1 MKVQIM
7 DTTLRDGEQTPGV
20 AFTENEKF
28 NIARM
33 LLEDVKVD
41 RIEVTSARIS
51 EGDIDAAKKIT
62 EWAARKGFADRV
74 EALAFVD
81 GGKSVD
87 WLCDAGIMTMNL
99 LCKGSLRHVTKQLKK
114 SPEEHFSDIEKVVRY
129 AVGKGM
135 TVNIYLEDWSNGIQD
150 SPEYVS
156 AFMDFCVKLPVKRF
170 LLPDTLGILTPAKT
184 YEFMRRM
191 VAGWPVPFE
200 FHAHNDYDLAVA
212 NSLEA
217 VRGGAVGVHTTV
229 NGLGERTGN
238 AALSSVVSVLRD
250 HLSGDETVEMAV
262 DEGALSKI
270 SKIVEAFT
278 GIRIPGNKPI
288 IGENVFTQTCGVHA
302 DGDIKD
308 SLYCNRLAPERF
320 GRLRKYALGKTSGKA
335 SVAKNLEEL
344 GIELDKESLAK
355 VTARIVELGDRKENV
370 TTEELPYIISDVL
383 GSKEE
388 EYHIKVKN
396 YYLCHARDLSPVA
409 TVCLNIDGELHEA
422 TSPGDGQYDAFM
434 KAIQKIYKE
443 IGKELPELVDY
454 IVTIPPGGKT
464 SALVETV
471 ITWRNGK
478 EFKTRGLDSD
488 QTASAIKA
496 TAKMLNVIDRK
507 SRMGEKS
514 EG

>member
-33 LLEDVKVD
+33 LLEEVKVD

-51 EGDIDAAKKIT
+51 EGDVGAAKKIA
-62 EWAARKGFADRV
+62 EWADKKGYSDRV
-74 EALAFVD
+74 EALGFVD

-87 WLCDAGIMTMNL
+87 WLCDAGIKAMNL
-99 LCKGSLRHVTKQLKK
+99 LCKGSFRHVTMQLRKT
-114 SPEEHFSDIEKVVRY
+114 PEEHFSDIGKVVHY
-129 AVGKGM
+129 AVEKGM
-135 TVNIYLEDWSNGIQD
+135 IVNLYLEDWSGGMIN
-150 SPEYVS
+150 SPDYVKD
-156 AFMDFCVKLPVKRF
+156 FMDFCVKLPVRRF
-170 LLPDTLGILTPAKT
+170 MLPDTLGILTPNQT
-184 YEFMRRM
+184 YDFVKKMIS
-191 VAGWPVPFE
+191 GWDVTFE
-200 FHAHNDYDLAVA
+200 FHAHNDYDLATA
-212 NSLEA
+212 NTLAA
-217 VRGGAVGVHTTV
+217 VQAGVHGVHTTV

-238 AALSSVVSVLRD
+238 APLSSVVGVLKD
-250 HLSGDETVEMAV
+250 HLDASNEVELAV
-262 DEGALSKI
+262 DEAALSKI
-270 SKIVEAFT
+270 SKIVEAFS
-278 GIRIPGNKPI
+278 GVRIPGNKPI

-302 DGDIKD
+302 DGDTKD
-308 SLYCNRLAPERF
+308 DLYCNRLAPERF
-320 GRLRKYALGKTSGKA
+320 GRYRKYALGKTSGKA

-344 GIELDKESLAK
+344 GIELDKEALAK

-370 TTEELPYIISDVL
+370 TTDELPYIISDVL

-409 TVCLNIDGELHEA
+409 TVCLNIGGELYEA

-434 KAIQKIYKE
+434 KAIRKIYKE

-496 TAKMLNVIDRK
+496 TAKMLNVIDRQG
-507 SRMGEKS
+507 RMSEKHD
-514 EG
+514 